1 MAQWHEA
8 RERSYRRSLAR
19 EVCDLALRRPEVMWS
34 RVYNALL
41 ADMRAE
47 NQAWAF
53 VYLHPHGIED
63 NDF

>member
-1 MAQWHEA
+1 
-8 RERSYRRSLAR
+8 
-19 EVCDLALRRPEVMWS
+19 MWS

-53 VYLHPHGIED
+53 KNLYEHDIEGVDLMYLSE
-63 NDF
+63 